1 MIERQVGHT
10 PSCVTSFAVQREIQ
24 RPHSTAID
32 APMPCLIPKPKKN
45 LILPVASVVP
55 EDKKLY
61 SKSDNFQ

>member
-1 MIERQVGHT
+1 MRGQFRRAAGNPKYH
-10 PSCVTSFAVQREIQ
+10 A
-24 RPHSTAID
+24 TAID
-32 APMPCLIPKPKKN
+32 APMLCLTPKPKKN